1 MQEVQ
6 GLEMKI
12 LVIDSL
18 YPPLLEEL
26 GYLKEPATGELYEA
40 LSKDLDGH
48 KYGSGAMLAQE
59 LVHLGN
65 HCEVVYANSFKSQLA
80 WARSRGLK
88 LKTHRILWKYWQ
100 HISRLPVLGLFLHR
114 KSALM
119 GILLSQI
126 SEFMPDVI
134 YSLNM
139 NLMDSKTL
147 RNTKSSGIFSI
158 AQHASPIPP
167 KVFFSGYDH
176 IFSAH
181 PRQVDYFQKQ
191 VISSSHLPLAFDL
204 EQFQRMELT
213 GWPSRSRQITFVG
226 TFGRHQK
233 NTGPLMS
240 AIAKRF
246 PGFELFTLSSKSALK
261 KFGVMVNWRGNAWG
275 RRMYEVLAESQIVI
289 NRHGPIAQGYSVNYR
304 MFEATGMGA
313 LLLTEESLN
322 IAELFEPN
330 REILTYSSVED
341 LLEKIDFALANPDA
355 LRSIAKAGQQKTLGT
370 HTFANRARAVHTLL
384 ESKLGT

>member
-1 MQEVQ
+1 
-6 GLEMKI
+6 MKI
-12 LVIDSL
+12 LIIDSL

-26 GYLKEPATGELYEA
+26 GYLKEPASGEVYEV
-40 LSKDLDGH
+40 LTKELDGH

-59 LVHLGN
+59 LINLGN
-65 HCEVVYANSFKSQLA
+65 HSEVVYANSFRSQLT

-100 HISRLPVLGLFLHR
+100 HISRLPVLGLLLHR

-126 SEFMPDVI
+126 SEYKPDVI

-147 RNTKSSGIFSI
+147 KRIKSLGVVPI

-167 KVFFSGYDH
+167 KVFFSDYDH

-181 PRQVDYFQKQ
+181 PGQVVYFQKQ
-191 VISSSHLPLAFDL
+191 AISSSHLPLAFDL
-204 EQFQRMELT
+204 EQFQRMELK
-213 GWPSRSRQITFVG
+213 GWPERSREITFVG

-240 AIAKRF
+240 AIAKKF
-246 PGFELFTLSSKSALK
+246 PGFELFTLSSKSVLK
-261 KFGVMVNWRGNAWG
+261 KFGLMSNWRGNAWG
-275 RRMYEVLAESQIVI
+275 RSMYEVLAESKIVI

-341 LLEKIDFALANPDA
+341 LAEKIDFALANPDA

-370 HTFANRARAVHTLL
+370 HTFANRARAVHNLL
-384 ESKLGT
+384 ERKLGA